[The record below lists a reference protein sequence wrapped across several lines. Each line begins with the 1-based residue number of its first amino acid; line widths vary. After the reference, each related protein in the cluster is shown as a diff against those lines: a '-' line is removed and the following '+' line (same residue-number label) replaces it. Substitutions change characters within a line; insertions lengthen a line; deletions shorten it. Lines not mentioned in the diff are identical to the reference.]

1 MLGVG
6 MDVDWAWDGQ
16 GLCGGGKGGG
26 RRWLG
31 TDGVVG
37 REAEVEAVDL
47 GAVEGVVV

>member
-1 MLGVG
+1 MGWMWIGHGTDRGCVEEG
-6 MDVDWAWDGQ
+6 I
-16 GLCGGGKGGG
+16 GG